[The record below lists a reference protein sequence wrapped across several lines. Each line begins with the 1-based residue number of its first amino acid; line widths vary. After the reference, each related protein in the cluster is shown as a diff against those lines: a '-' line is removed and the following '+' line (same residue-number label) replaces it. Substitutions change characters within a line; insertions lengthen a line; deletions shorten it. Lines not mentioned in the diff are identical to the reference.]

1 MGKHTSVI
9 RAIRAGVRRT
19 TDDEGLTGLE
29 EDPERSDMTYPAALR
44 SMRDGQF

>member
-1 MGKHTSVI
+1 MRKHTSLI
-9 RAIRAGVRRT
+9 RAIRAGVTRAE
-19 TDDEGLTGLE
+19 DDGPDGLE

>member
-1 MGKHTSVI
+1 MRKHTSVI
-9 RAIRAGVRRT
+9 RAIRAGVSGIS
-19 TDDEGLTGLE
+19 DDGMELE